1 MRSRIY
7 GIETEYGLLIKD
19 ADFKLDPVQVAIR
32 IKDHIFKSS
41 KLGVLDQHY
50 RANDE
55 PPENGGFLLNAGRI
69 YLDMGHLEYA
79 SPECFTLTDLVTYDR
94 AGDTLIQDAVE
105 ELGWRDSIGI
115 IKNNV
120 DLETNATFGCHENYL
135 VGRGF
140 PFDERENLKLLSSF
154 LVTRQIYCGAGRIGA
169 CNPHPFRD
177 WEGTSGGSISTVA
190 TQHKGNQKSKKGS
203 LGIKQEG
210 MSPEDLQDNVNFQIS
225 QRADH
230 IPNEFY
236 RWVQYNRAIVN
247 TRDEPL
253 ADPSKYRRIHLLVG
267 DSNMSEFATAMKM
280 GTTTLILELMEQGI
294 ANSDW
299 ILAES
304 VEAMRSISR
313 DQNFKWELTLRNG
326 RHTTALELQ
335 IDMMQTAKKH
345 LAGMNQE
352 TDWII
357 SEWDLLLNDIPKGP
371 EALIGRV
378 DWATKYWM
386 LSEFRKEENLDWHD
400 PWLKSLDLEYHNIN
414 KDSGLYWSLERT
426 GDAGR
431 KTNDGAIEYAKTSP
445 PRGTR
450 ADGRGEFVKILM
462 GLDSKPLYLIDWIG
476 FRLGR
481 NEEPFLMLDPFISYK
496 DKIKEKMRN
505 YLKDMEQK
513 EEQESTSH
521 EGTY

>member
-1 MRSRIY
+1 MRNRIY

-32 IKDHIFKSS
+32 SKAHIFKSS

-55 PPENGGFLLNAGRI
+55 PPGNGGFLLNAGRI

-140 PFDERENLKLLSSF
+140 PFDDENLKLLSSF

-177 WEGTSGGSISTVA
+177 WEGTFVEETEA
-190 TQHKGNQKSKKGS
+190 
-203 LGIKQEG
+203 
-210 MSPEDLQDNVNFQIS
+210 NVDFQIS

-335 IDMMQTAKKH
+335 MDMMQTAKKH

-357 SEWDLLLNDIPKGP
+357 GEWDLLLNDIPKGP

-450 ADGRGEFVKILM
+450 ADGRGEFVKILT

-513 EEQESTSH
+513 KEQESTSH

>member
-1 MRSRIY
+1 MRKRIY

-19 ADFKLDPVQVAIR
+19 AEFKLDPTEAAHQ
-32 IKDHIFKSS
+32 IKDHIFRSS
-41 KLGVLDQHY
+41 KAGVLDQHY

-79 SPECFTLTDLVTYDR
+79 SPECATLTDLVTYDR
-94 AGDTLIQDAVE
+94 AGDTIIQDAVE
-105 ELGWRDSIGI
+105 ELGWSDSIGI

-135 VGRGF
+135 VGRAF
-140 PFDERENLKLLSSF
+140 PFDERENLKLLSAF
-154 LVTRQIYCGAGRIGA
+154 LVTRQIYCGAGRIGG
-169 CNPHPFRD
+169 CNPHPLRD
-177 WEGTSGGSISTVA
+177 WENPLTESVEE
-190 TQHKGNQKSKKGS
+190 KV
-203 LGIKQEG
+203 
-210 MSPEDLQDNVNFQIS
+210 DFQIS

-267 DSNMSEFATAMKM
+267 DSNMSEFATSMKM
-280 GTTTLILELMEQGI
+280 GTTTLILELMELGL
-294 ANSDW
+294 ANKDW

-326 RHTTALELQ
+326 RHATALELQ
-335 IDMMQTAKKH
+335 IDMMQTAKKY

-357 SEWDLLLNDIPKGP
+357 REWDLLLNDIPNGP

-386 LSEFRKEENLDWHD
+386 LSEFRKEESIDWHD

-414 KDSGLYWSLERT
+414 KNSGLYWSLEST
-426 GDAGR
+426 GDAVR
-431 KTNDGAIEYAKTSP
+431 KTSDEAIDYAKKIA

-450 ADGRGEFVKILM
+450 ADGRGEFVKTLM
-462 GLDSKPLYLIDWIG
+462 NMNNKPLYLIDWIG
-476 FRLGR
+476 FRFGKS
-481 NEEPFLMLDPFISYK
+481 EEPFLMLDPFISYK
-496 DKIKEKMRN
+496 NKIRDYLAESEKNEALRFKSPTKE
-505 YLKDMEQK
+505 
-513 EEQESTSH
+513 SAS
-521 EGTY
+521 

>member
-1 MRSRIY
+1 MRNRIY

-19 ADFKLDPVQVAIR
+19 TEFKLDPVQAAIR

-41 KLGVLDQHY
+41 RLGVLDQHY

-105 ELGWRDSIGI
+105 ELGWKDSIGI

-140 PFDERENLKLLSSF
+140 PFDERENLKLLSAF

-177 WEGTSGGSISTVA
+177 WEGNFAQGAEANI
-190 TQHKGNQKSKKGS
+190 
-203 LGIKQEG
+203 
-210 MSPEDLQDNVNFQIS
+210 DFQIS

-236 RWVQYNRAIVN
+236 RWVQYNRSIVN

-280 GTTTLILELMEQGI
+280 GTTTLMLELMEQDI
-294 ANSDW
+294 ANPDW

-304 VEAMRSISR
+304 VEAMRAISR
-313 DQNFKWELTLRNG
+313 DQEFKWEVVLRNG

-335 IDMMQTAKKH
+335 IDMMQTARKY
-345 LAGMNQE
+345 LAGMNRE

-357 SEWDLLLNDIPKGP
+357 HEWDSVLNDLSKGP

-414 KDSGLYWSLERT
+414 KNSGLYWSLEGT
-426 GDAGR
+426 GEAVR
-431 KTNDGAIEYAKTSP
+431 KTNDDAIEYAKNIP

-450 ADGRGEFVKILM
+450 ADGRGELVKTLV
-462 GLDSKPLYLIDWIG
+462 DVNSESLYLIDWIG
-476 FRLGR
+476 FRFGR

-496 DKIKEKMRN
+496 EEIRN
-505 YLKDMEQK
+505 YLQNIEKHGS
-513 EEQESTSH
+513 QESTPYT
-521 EGTY
+521 GAQ

>member
-1 MRSRIY
+1 MRNRIY

-41 KLGVLDQHY
+41 ELGVLDQHY

-140 PFDERENLKLLSSF
+140 PFDDENLKLLSSF

-177 WEGTSGGSISTVA
+177 WEGTFVEETEA
-190 TQHKGNQKSKKGS
+190 
-203 LGIKQEG
+203 
-210 MSPEDLQDNVNFQIS
+210 NVDFQIS

-335 IDMMQTAKKH
+335 MDMMQTAKKH

-450 ADGRGEFVKILM
+450 ADGRGEFVKILT
-462 GLDSKPLYLIDWIG
+462 GLNSKPLYLIDWIG

-505 YLKDMEQK
+505 YLQDMEQK
-513 EEQESTSH
+513 KEQESTSH

>member
-1 MRSRIY
+1 MRNRIY

-19 ADFKLDPVQVAIR
+19 ADFKLDPVQAAIR

-177 WEGTSGGSISTVA
+177 WEGTFVEETEA
-190 TQHKGNQKSKKGS
+190 
-203 LGIKQEG
+203 
-210 MSPEDLQDNVNFQIS
+210 NVDFQIS

-280 GTTTLILELMEQGI
+280 GTTTLILELVEQGI

-335 IDMMQTAKKH
+335 MDMMQTAKKH

-450 ADGRGEFVKILM
+450 ADGRGEFVKILT

>member
-1 MRSRIY
+1 MRNRIY

-19 ADFKLDPVQVAIR
+19 ADFKLDPVQAAIR

-135 VGRGF
+135 VGREF
-140 PFDERENLKLLSSF
+140 PFDDENLKLLSSF

-177 WEGTSGGSISTVA
+177 WEGTFVEETEA
-190 TQHKGNQKSKKGS
+190 
-203 LGIKQEG
+203 
-210 MSPEDLQDNVNFQIS
+210 NVDFQIS

-280 GTTTLILELMEQGI
+280 GTTTLILELVEQGI

-335 IDMMQTAKKH
+335 MDMMQTAKKH

-450 ADGRGEFVKILM
+450 ADGRGEFVKILT

>member
-1 MRSRIY
+1 MRNRIY

-41 KLGVLDQHY
+41 ELGVLDQHY

-169 CNPHPFRD
+169 CNLHPFSD
-177 WEGTSGGSISTVA
+177 WEGTFVEETEA
-190 TQHKGNQKSKKGS
+190 
-203 LGIKQEG
+203 
-210 MSPEDLQDNVNFQIS
+210 NVDFQIS

-335 IDMMQTAKKH
+335 MDMMQTAKKH

-357 SEWDLLLNDIPKGP
+357 GEWDLLLNDIPKGP

-450 ADGRGEFVKILM
+450 ADGRGEFVKILT

>member
-1 MRSRIY
+1 MRKRIY

-19 ADFKLDPVQVAIR
+19 AEFKLDPTEAAHQ
-32 IKDHIFKSS
+32 IKDHIFRSS
-41 KLGVLDQHY
+41 KAGVLDQHY

-79 SPECFTLTDLVTYDR
+79 SPECATLTDLVTYDR
-94 AGDTLIQDAVE
+94 AGDTIIQDAVE
-105 ELGWRDSIGI
+105 ELGWSDSIGI

-135 VGRGF
+135 VGRAF
-140 PFDERENLKLLSSF
+140 PFDERENLKLLSAF
-154 LVTRQIYCGAGRIGA
+154 LVTRQIYCGAGRIGG
-169 CNPHPFRD
+169 CNPHPLRD
-177 WEGTSGGSISTVA
+177 WENPLTESAEEKV
-190 TQHKGNQKSKKGS
+190 
-203 LGIKQEG
+203 
-210 MSPEDLQDNVNFQIS
+210 DFQIS

-267 DSNMSEFATAMKM
+267 DSNMSEFATSMKM
-280 GTTTLILELMEQGI
+280 GTTTLILELMELGL
-294 ANSDW
+294 ANKDW

-345 LAGMNQE
+345 LTGMNQE

-357 SEWDLLLNDIPKGP
+357 REWDLLLNDIPNGP

-386 LSEFRKEENLDWHD
+386 LSEFRKEESIDWHD

-414 KDSGLYWSLERT
+414 KNSGLYWSLEST
-426 GDAGR
+426 GDAVR
-431 KTNDGAIEYAKTSP
+431 KTSDEAIDYAKKIA

-450 ADGRGEFVKILM
+450 ADGRGEFVKTLM
-462 GLDSKPLYLIDWIG
+462 NMNNKPLYLIDWIG
-476 FRLGR
+476 FRFGKS
-481 NEEPFLMLDPFISYK
+481 EEPFLMLDPFISYK
-496 DKIKEKMRN
+496 NKIRDYLAESEKN
-505 YLKDMEQK
+505 ETPQFKSPT
-513 EEQESTSH
+513 EELGS
-521 EGTY
+521 

>member
-1 MRSRIY
+1 MRNRIY

-41 KLGVLDQHY
+41 ELGVLDQHY

-140 PFDERENLKLLSSF
+140 PFDDENLKLLSSF

-177 WEGTSGGSISTVA
+177 WEGTFVEETES
-190 TQHKGNQKSKKGS
+190 
-203 LGIKQEG
+203 
-210 MSPEDLQDNVNFQIS
+210 NVDFQIS

-280 GTTTLILELMEQGI
+280 GTTTLILELVEQGI

-335 IDMMQTAKKH
+335 MDMMQTAKKH

-357 SEWDLLLNDIPKGP
+357 GEWDLLLNDIPKGP

>member
-1 MRSRIY
+1 MKQRIY

-19 ADFKLDPVQVAIR
+19 ENFRYGAVEIAARV
-32 IKDHIFKSS
+32 KDHIFAK

-55 PPENGGFLLNAGRI
+55 PPGNGGFLLNGGRI

-79 SPECFTLTDLVTYDR
+79 SPECSNLVDLITYDR
-94 AGDTLIQDAVE
+94 AGDCIIQEALE
-105 ELGWRDSIGI
+105 ELGWADKVSF

-135 VGRGF
+135 VGRSF
-140 PFDERENLKLLSSF
+140 PFDERENLKILSAF

-177 WEGTSGGSISTVA
+177 WDGVSMEIHEEEPV
-190 TQHKGNQKSKKGS
+190 
-203 LGIKQEG
+203 
-210 MSPEDLQDNVNFQIS
+210 DFQIS

-253 ADPSKYRRIHLLVG
+253 SDPTKYRRIHLLVG

-280 GTTTLILELMEQGI
+280 GTTTLMLDLLEQGF
-294 ANSDW
+294 AKREW

-304 VEAMRSISR
+304 VGTMRSISR
-313 DQNFKWELTLRNG
+313 DPEFKWKITMRDGN
-326 RHTTALELQ
+326 RSTALELQ
-335 IDMMQTAKKH
+335 WEILECAKAH
-345 LAGMNQE
+345 LGGSRHE
-352 TDWII
+352 TDWILENWE
-357 SEWDLLLNDIPKGP
+357 SVLTDIPKGP
-371 EALIGRV
+371 EALLGRV
-378 DWATKYWM
+378 DWASKYWM
-386 LSEFRKEENLDWHD
+386 LSEFKKEENLDWHD
-400 PWLKSLDLEYHNIN
+400 PWLKSQDLEYHNLN
-414 KDSGLYWSLERT
+414 RQTGLYWGLEET
-426 GDAGR
+426 GDAFR
-431 KTNDGAIEYAKTSP
+431 KTTDAAIEHSKTTP

-450 ADGRGEFVKILM
+450 ADGRGALIKALM
-462 GLDSKPLYLIDWIG
+462 GTHTGYLIDWIG
-476 FRLGR
+476 FRLSK

-496 DKIKEKMRN
+496 SEIRDYLRSMDLLPKSETPSPLPEKN
-505 YLKDMEQK
+505 N
-513 EEQESTSH
+513 QEK
-521 EGTY
+521 

>member
-1 MRSRIY
+1 MRNRIY

-32 IKDHIFKSS
+32 IKDHIFESS

-55 PPENGGFLLNAGRI
+55 PPKNGGFLLNAGRI

-169 CNPHPFRD
+169 CNLHPFRD
-177 WEGTSGGSISTVA
+177 WEGTFVEETEA
-190 TQHKGNQKSKKGS
+190 
-203 LGIKQEG
+203 
-210 MSPEDLQDNVNFQIS
+210 NVDFQIS

-335 IDMMQTAKKH
+335 MDMMQTAKKH

-450 ADGRGEFVKILM
+450 ADGRGEFVKILT

>member
-1 MRSRIY
+1 MRNRIY

-19 ADFKLDPVQVAIR
+19 PDFKFDPMQAAIK

-41 KLGVLDQHY
+41 RLGVLDQHY

-55 PPENGGFLLNAGRI
+55 PPGNGGFLLNAGRI

-94 AGDTLIQDAVE
+94 AGDEIIQDAVE
-105 ELGWRDSIGI
+105 ELGWKDSIGI

-140 PFDERENLKLLSSF
+140 PFDERENLKLLSAF

-177 WEGTSGGSISTVA
+177 WESNFI
-190 TQHKGNQKSKKGS
+190 
-203 LGIKQEG
+203 
-210 MSPEDLQDNVNFQIS
+210 DNLETKVNFQIS

-267 DSNMSEFATAMKM
+267 DSNISEYATAMKM
-280 GTTTLILELMEQGI
+280 GTTTLMLELMEQGI

-304 VEAMRSISR
+304 VEAMRTISR
-313 DQNFKWELTLRNG
+313 DQEFRWEVTLRNG

-335 IDMMQTAKKH
+335 MDMMNTAKKH
-345 LAGMNQE
+345 LAGMNRE

-357 SEWDLLLNDIPKGP
+357 QEWNSVLDDLSKGP
-371 EALIGRV
+371 EVLVGRV
-378 DWATKYWM
+378 DWATKFWM

-400 PWLKSLDLEYHNIN
+400 SWLKSLDLEYHNIN
-414 KDSGLYWSLERT
+414 KDSGLYWGLEDT
-426 GDAGR
+426 GEILR
-431 KTNDGAIEYAKTSP
+431 KTNDGAIEYAKTTP

-450 ADGRGEFVKILM
+450 ADGRGELVKTLVDM
-462 GLDSKPLYLIDWIG
+462 KSKSLYLIDWIG
-476 FRLGR
+476 FRFGR
-481 NEEPFLMLDPFISYK
+481 NEEPFLMLDPFVSYK
-496 DKIKEKMRN
+496 QEIRN
-505 YLKDMEQK
+505 YLQNTG
-513 EEQESTSH
+513 QH
-521 EGTY
+521 EGQEPIPFTGSH

>member
-1 MRSRIY
+1 MRKRIY
-7 GIETEYGLLIKD
+7 GIETEYGLLIKG
-19 ADFKLDPVQVAIR
+19 AEFKLDPTEAAHR
-32 IKDHIFKSS
+32 IKDHIFRSS
-41 KLGVLDQHY
+41 KAGVLDQHY

-79 SPECFTLTDLVTYDR
+79 SPECATLTDLVTYDR
-94 AGDTLIQDAVE
+94 AGDTIIQDAVE
-105 ELGWRDSIGI
+105 ELGWSDSIGI

-135 VGRGF
+135 VGRAF
-140 PFDERENLKLLSSF
+140 PFDERENLKLLSAF
-154 LVTRQIYCGAGRIGA
+154 LVTRQIYCGAGRIGG
-169 CNPHPFRD
+169 CNPHPLRD
-177 WEGTSGGSISTVA
+177 WENPSTESAEEKV
-190 TQHKGNQKSKKGS
+190 
-203 LGIKQEG
+203 
-210 MSPEDLQDNVNFQIS
+210 DFQIS

-267 DSNMSEFATAMKM
+267 DSNMSEFATSMKM
-280 GTTTLILELMEQGI
+280 GTTTLILELMELGL
-294 ANSDW
+294 ANKDW

-335 IDMMQTAKKH
+335 VDMMQTAKKH
-345 LAGMNQE
+345 LTGMNQE

-357 SEWDLLLNDIPKGP
+357 REWDLLLNDIPNGP

-386 LSEFRKEENLDWHD
+386 LSEFRKEEGIDWHD

-414 KDSGLYWSLERT
+414 KDSGLYWSLENT
-426 GDAGR
+426 GDVVR
-431 KTNDGAIEYAKTSP
+431 KTSDEAIDYAKKIA

-450 ADGRGEFVKILM
+450 ADGRGEFVKALM
-462 GLDSKPLYLIDWIG
+462 NMNDKPLYLIDWIG
-476 FRLGR
+476 FRFGKS
-481 NEEPFLMLDPFISYK
+481 EEPFLMLDPFISYK
-496 DKIKEKMRN
+496 NKIRDYLAESEKN
-505 YLKDMEQK
+505 EPPQFKSPTEKLG
-513 EEQESTSH
+513 S
-521 EGTY
+521 